1 MYHQPRYAIAA
12 TVRLADFLVVRG
24 FSPRAVSQAVLQA
37 GVPELIDGT
46 CLPEDTTLVGIGQ
59 EAREGPVRGRS
70 G

>member
-1 MYHQPRYAIAA
+1 MYHQPRYAIGGH
-12 TVRLADFLVVRG
+12 RLPGGFLVVRG

-37 GVPELIDGT
+37 GVPELVDGT
-46 CLPEDTTLVGIGQ
+46 CLPENTTLVGIGQ